1 MSKRQMLTGAAAIG
15 AVVLCVNGVL
25 AASLPSLDRVLRKA
39 DPGAELV
46 ADFNELVSTTNNI
59 APPSPSP
66 DQDKAKAAEIR
77 TLLQDPGAIA
87 QAGDPSQ
94 RAIAE
99 NGPEMKQIPALASKL
114 DQAIGTRLSA
124 DAKTGVVND
133 FTTISQFMAIAKPN
147 ANWYCGMSGLGVLL
161 GC

>member
-1 MSKRQMLTGAAAIG
+1 MSKRQMLTGVATLG
-15 AVVLCVNGVL
+15 AMVLCVTGVL
-25 AASLPSLDRVLRKA
+25 AEGLPALDRALRKP
-39 DPGAELV
+39 DPSSELV
-46 ADFNELVSTTNNI
+46 SDFNELVTATNNI
-59 APPSPSP
+59 APPSSTA

-77 TLLQDPGAIA
+77 ALLQDPGVIA

-124 DAKTGVVND
+124 DARAGVVND